1 MVANYKRFSM
11 KENINEQEY
20 VYEQGIAN
28 LKLEGMHWTAEQDQM
43 ARQYLSGEI
52 SKQQLIK
59 EALQY
64 ARSQ

>member
-1 MVANYKRFSM
+1 M
-11 KENINEQEY
+11 KENTNEQEY

-43 ARQYLSGEI
+43 ARQYLSGAI

>member
-1 MVANYKRFSM
+1 M

>member
-1 MVANYKRFSM
+1 M
-11 KENINEQEY
+11 KENINEKEY
-20 VYEQGIAN
+20 AYEQGIAN

-43 ARQYLSGEI
+43 ARQYISGEI

-59 EALQY
+59 QALQY

>member
-1 MVANYKRFSM
+1 MSEKVNERVYK
-11 KENINEQEY
+11 
-20 VYEQGIAN
+20 QGIAN
-28 LKLEGMHWTAEQDQM
+28 LKLEGMQWTAEQDKM

>member
-1 MVANYKRFSM
+1 MVADYKRFSM